1 MKYLSHIALMLT
13 LLLSGCT
20 KVEDIPS
27 ESGEGNIIMVPFSIS
42 AADYECDEATKGL
55 APYIPD
61 VENLI
66 YDIWVVQYSSRGV
79 LLPNSTF
86 HYRTTQPGALVVGG
100 IQYAGSTSQGFALTE
115 SSDPCTVCF
124 IANMGDNVPEWPDN
138 IYSFQEI
145 MMPVLSSDASQQLTR
160 TPMCGYYHGPITHG
174 AGVNVS
180 LGRMITRLNV
190 VINNQTGKNITDLVV
205 SITNA
210 PRYAHIFPHT
220 DQIPFN
226 ESEREATRSQRDAGI
241 SLAAGQTKNLY
252 YYIAPNLYGSAWP
265 TTLWTTCMLDGVK
278 MQGAMILGDS
288 VPDPSEQ
295 NVYPPVADSDRDLRL
310 YPNNQ
315 YTFTINY
322 VDNQ

>member
-1 MKYLSHIALMLT
+1 MKYILHITILIG
-13 LLLSGCT
+13 LLLSGCA
-20 KVEDIPS
+20 KVE
-27 ESGEGNIIMVPFSIS
+27 ENIIMVPFSIAVS
-42 AADYECDEATKGL
+42 DYECDQATKAL

-66 YDIWVVQYSSRGV
+66 YDIWVVQYSSRGI

-115 SSDPCTVCF
+115 SPDPCTVCF

-145 MMPVLSSDASQQLTR
+145 MMPVLSSDASQQLVR

-174 AGVNVS
+174 ASVNVS

-190 VINNQTGKNITDLVV
+190 VVNNQTGKDITDLVV
-205 SITNA
+205 SITNT
-210 PRYAHIFPHT
+210 PRYAHIYPHT
-220 DQIPFN
+220 ELIPLN
-226 ESEREATRSQRDAGI
+226 AAETEATRSQRDAGI
-241 SLAAGQTKNLY
+241 AVPAGQTKNLY
-252 YYIAPNLYGSAWP
+252 YYMAPNLYGSAWP
-265 TTLWTTCMLDGVK
+265 TTLWTTCMVDGEK
-278 MQGAMILGDS
+278 MQGAMILGDT
-288 VPDPSEQ
+288 PPEESESTFLPPIAGQ
-295 NVYPPVADSDRDLRL
+295 NRDLRL

-322 VDNQ
+322 VNQQ